1 MKKSILIIALAIS
14 IVSCNTKT
22 KEVAAVKTAYVD
34 TSKLLEEYTEAKDI
48 EAKYKT
54 KSDEMGKELENEV
67 ARFKYEASNFQ
78 KNAQLNGQAWAQQKG
93 AELQKR
99 EQQLSYAQQALVRQL
114 QEESGT
120 EMDTLVKNV
129 KKFIKEYGKEKGYD
143 YIYGTGD
150 AVSILYA
157 QDKYDITKEIVKLLN
172 DKYKSIAKVEAEKE
186 TTEKKDTV
194 SFVRIQLKN
203 SIDSTDL
210 VVRFSKNASPVYDK
224 ELDAYKFSKNAGDIN
239 IWSTIDDIDYSIN
252 AIPFPE
258 SKVDVAL
265 GIKVVKGGTYKLCSN
280 ELKRL
285 DNYSITLR
293 DLSTNTS
300 IDLKKGEIFTFEAPA
315 GITENRFILS
325 IANQTTDIPV
335 ITTNKRK
342 FHIYAS
348 YGSLNI
354 LSLSDEYGNLPCS
367 VTVYELTGRKI
378 FQVNNLEWNGN
389 GDLKQFAVD
398 PAENGLLIVEVRA
411 GNKKYVEKIKFNR

>member
-1 MKKSILIIALAIS
+1 MKKSILIIVLAFS

-172 DKYKSIAKVEAEKE
+172 DKYKSGAKVEAKKE
-186 TTEKKDTV
+186 TEATEKK
-194 SFVRIQLKN
+194 K
-203 SIDSTDL
+203 
-210 VVRFSKNASPVYDK
+210 
-224 ELDAYKFSKNAGDIN
+224 
-239 IWSTIDDIDYSIN
+239 
-252 AIPFPE
+252 
-258 SKVDVAL
+258 
-265 GIKVVKGGTYKLCSN
+265 
-280 ELKRL
+280 
-285 DNYSITLR
+285 
-293 DLSTNTS
+293 
-300 IDLKKGEIFTFEAPA
+300 
-315 GITENRFILS
+315 
-325 IANQTTDIPV
+325 
-335 ITTNKRK
+335 
-342 FHIYAS
+342 
-348 YGSLNI
+348 
-354 LSLSDEYGNLPCS
+354 
-367 VTVYELTGRKI
+367 
-378 FQVNNLEWNGN
+378 
-389 GDLKQFAVD
+389 
-398 PAENGLLIVEVRA
+398 
-411 GNKKYVEKIKFNR
+411 

>member
-1 MKKSILIIALAIS
+1 MRKSILIIALAIS

-22 KEVAAVKTAYVD
+22 TEVKEVKTAYVD

-172 DKYKSIAKVEAEKE
+172 DKYKSGSKVEAKKETE
-186 TTEKKDTV
+186 TTEKK
-194 SFVRIQLKN
+194 K
-203 SIDSTDL
+203 
-210 VVRFSKNASPVYDK
+210 
-224 ELDAYKFSKNAGDIN
+224 
-239 IWSTIDDIDYSIN
+239 
-252 AIPFPE
+252 
-258 SKVDVAL
+258 
-265 GIKVVKGGTYKLCSN
+265 
-280 ELKRL
+280 
-285 DNYSITLR
+285 
-293 DLSTNTS
+293 
-300 IDLKKGEIFTFEAPA
+300 
-315 GITENRFILS
+315 
-325 IANQTTDIPV
+325 
-335 ITTNKRK
+335 
-342 FHIYAS
+342 
-348 YGSLNI
+348 
-354 LSLSDEYGNLPCS
+354 
-367 VTVYELTGRKI
+367 
-378 FQVNNLEWNGN
+378 
-389 GDLKQFAVD
+389 
-398 PAENGLLIVEVRA
+398 
-411 GNKKYVEKIKFNR
+411 

>member
-22 KEVAAVKTAYVD
+22 TEVAAVKTAYVD

-172 DKYKSIAKVEAEKE
+172 DKYKSGSKVEAKKETE
-186 TTEKKDTV
+186 TTEKK
-194 SFVRIQLKN
+194 K
-203 SIDSTDL
+203 
-210 VVRFSKNASPVYDK
+210 
-224 ELDAYKFSKNAGDIN
+224 
-239 IWSTIDDIDYSIN
+239 
-252 AIPFPE
+252 
-258 SKVDVAL
+258 
-265 GIKVVKGGTYKLCSN
+265 
-280 ELKRL
+280 
-285 DNYSITLR
+285 
-293 DLSTNTS
+293 
-300 IDLKKGEIFTFEAPA
+300 
-315 GITENRFILS
+315 
-325 IANQTTDIPV
+325 
-335 ITTNKRK
+335 
-342 FHIYAS
+342 
-348 YGSLNI
+348 
-354 LSLSDEYGNLPCS
+354 
-367 VTVYELTGRKI
+367 
-378 FQVNNLEWNGN
+378 
-389 GDLKQFAVD
+389 
-398 PAENGLLIVEVRA
+398 
-411 GNKKYVEKIKFNR
+411 

>member
-1 MKKSILIIALAIS
+1 MVPTKKINIKHKMRKSILIIALAIS

-22 KEVAAVKTAYVD
+22 TEVKEVKTAYVD

-99 EQQLSYAQQALVRQL
+99 EQELSYAQQALVRQL

-172 DKYKSIAKVEAEKE
+172 DKYKSGSKVEAKKETE
-186 TTEKKDTV
+186 TTEKK
-194 SFVRIQLKN
+194 K
-203 SIDSTDL
+203 
-210 VVRFSKNASPVYDK
+210 
-224 ELDAYKFSKNAGDIN
+224 
-239 IWSTIDDIDYSIN
+239 
-252 AIPFPE
+252 
-258 SKVDVAL
+258 
-265 GIKVVKGGTYKLCSN
+265 
-280 ELKRL
+280 
-285 DNYSITLR
+285 
-293 DLSTNTS
+293 
-300 IDLKKGEIFTFEAPA
+300 
-315 GITENRFILS
+315 
-325 IANQTTDIPV
+325 
-335 ITTNKRK
+335 
-342 FHIYAS
+342 
-348 YGSLNI
+348 
-354 LSLSDEYGNLPCS
+354 
-367 VTVYELTGRKI
+367 
-378 FQVNNLEWNGN
+378 
-389 GDLKQFAVD
+389 
-398 PAENGLLIVEVRA
+398 
-411 GNKKYVEKIKFNR
+411 